1 MTEEKTRT
9 MIPLKDGVSIN
20 HKAKRYKVWI
30 PEEIFKEIYGN
41 LGKDPA
47 ESEKLYKERVK
58 KVKPEP
64 KKEEAEPEKPKK

>member
-1 MTEEKTRT
+1 MTDEKRV
-9 MIPLKDGVSIN
+9 MIPLKDGVSIS
-20 HKAKRYKVWI
+20 HKAKHYTVWI

-64 KKEEAEPEKPKK
+64 KKEEFEPVEKKK

>member
-1 MTEEKTRT
+1 MTEEKKPV
-9 MIPLKDGVSIN
+9 MIPLKDGHSIT
-20 HKAKRYKVWI
+20 HKCKKYVDEI

-64 KKEEAEPEKPKK
+64 KKEETAPVEKKK